1 MPRSTP
7 ERGVL
12 LCADRGEDETQEYN
26 PKAREVIMSPE
37 SRSPSR
43 TLRRPAAESHR
54 PVWAAS
60 LGADLSS
67 LSDGAAG
74 RNNEDGAEPL
84 EAETAVVVAE
94 SAAAPIALAA
104 EERQSLESVL
114 GDLLVFDGSI
124 GVALVDGQ
132 SGMVLGEAG
141 SAGNL
146 GLSAAGASVILRA
159 RLDTNKA
166 LGRGQDIAD
175 VLITLS
181 SQVQIIHPLSRNPN
195 LFLYLIGDKAK
206 SSLAMA
212 RYKAAEAD
220 DKIRL

>member
-1 MPRSTP
+1 
-7 ERGVL
+7 
-12 LCADRGEDETQEYN
+12 
-26 PKAREVIMSPE
+26 MSPE
-37 SRSPSR
+37 SRSPLR
-43 TLRRPAAESHR
+43 TLRRPAQESR
-54 PVWAAS
+54 PSVWAAT

-67 LSDGAAG
+67 LSDGASPKASPS
-74 RNNEDGAEPL
+74 EPIASAVAVS
-84 EAETAVVVAE
+84 EAVASPEPTAVVVE
-94 SAAAPIALAA
+94 D
-104 EERQSLESVL
+104 RQSLDSVL
-114 GDLLVFDGSI
+114 EDLLAFDGSI

-166 LGRGQDIAD
+166 LGRSEDIAD

-181 SQVQIIHPLSRNPN
+181 SQVQIIRPLSKNSS
-195 LFLYLIGDKAK
+195 LFLFLVGDKAK
-206 SSLAMA
+206 ASLAMA

-220 DKIRL
+220 EKIRL

>member
-1 MPRSTP
+1 MLRPPAPKPR
-7 ERGVL
+7 
-12 LCADRGEDETQEYN
+12 
-26 PKAREVIMSPE
+26 
-37 SRSPSR
+37 
-43 TLRRPAAESHR
+43 AA
-54 PVWAAS
+54 VWAAG
-60 LGADLSS
+60 LGVDLST
-67 LSDGAAG
+67 LSDGATKAA
-74 RNNEDGAEPL
+74 AEP
-84 EAETAVVVAE
+84 AATAVAVTETETSSAPVAV
-94 SAAAPIALAA
+94 AVALAV
-104 EERQSLESVL
+104 EDRQSLESVL
-114 GDLLVFDGSI
+114 EELLVFDGSI

-141 SAGNL
+141 SASDL

-159 RLDTNKA
+159 RLETNEA
-166 LGRGQDIAD
+166 LGRDQDIAD

-181 SQVQIIHPLSRNPN
+181 SQVQIIHPLSENPN